1 MVLIVFFGGV
11 VIRNMFLR
19 MCLQCCFCHVTV
31 VAEVLYVVV
40 FLVLYDNVSE
50 EFCHRLCFQKL

>member
-1 MVLIVFFGGV
+1 M
-11 VIRNMFLR
+11 IRNMFLR

-40 FLVLYDNVSE
+40 FLVLYDNVSK